1 MQSRLISHPICSIF
15 FRVFHSIILAHL
27 LAVPSLPPSTLSSLA
42 ECRYPSRQ
50 LLDLGFVGIP
60 LVQILEVG
68 SLLDLV
74 YSVLVHSRY
83 YPTSVCPPS
92 FWRVPVCLLMCFLRF
107 GLWANQLLKYTQNH
121 IFYTVSSPLL
131 FFCHCPL
138 MLIICWPVFWVFWL
152 WSWILT
158 V

>member
-1 MQSRLISHPICSIF
+1 MQTVSICINNSYTLGTNFFNNIHYIEVLKLINYFLIQNIFSQTQSRLISHPICLIF

-42 ECRYPSRQ
+42 GCRYPSMQ
-50 LLDLGFVGIP
+50 LLALGFVDIP
-60 LVQILEVG
+60 LIQILEVG

-83 YPTSVCPPS
+83 YPTSVCLPS

-107 GLWANQLLKYTQNH
+107 GL
-121 IFYTVSSPLL
+121 
-131 FFCHCPL
+131 
-138 MLIICWPVFWVFWL
+138 
-152 WSWILT
+152 
-158 V
+158 